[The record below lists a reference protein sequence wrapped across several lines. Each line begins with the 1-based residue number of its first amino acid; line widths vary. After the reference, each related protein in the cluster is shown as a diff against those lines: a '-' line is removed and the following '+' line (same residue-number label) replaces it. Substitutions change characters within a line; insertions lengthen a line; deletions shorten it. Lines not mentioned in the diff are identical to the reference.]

1 MSKKSTS
8 RSSAPAVRATAP
20 AALPAETWIV
30 HWDHRAVQELHE
42 YDRSVFKSVLTV
54 VDFLHKLG
62 PKIVAPHSKA
72 LKGERKVRELRPS
85 GGKTLVRPLYVRWHD
100 REFVI
105 LAVAPESQVD
115 GPGFNAA
122 VQRAKDRARADWGL
136 EI

>member
-8 RSSAPAVRATAP
+8 RTSAPAVAATAP

-30 HWDHRAVQELHE
+30 HWDHRAVQDLHG

-62 PKIVAPHSKA
+62 PKIVAPHSKP
-72 LKGERKVRELRPS
+72 LRGERKLCELRPG

-105 LAVAPESQVD
+105 LAVAPESQVN
-115 GPGFNAA
+115 GPGFSAA
-122 VQRAKDRARADWGL
+122 VQRAKDRAKADWDL
-136 EI
+136 EV